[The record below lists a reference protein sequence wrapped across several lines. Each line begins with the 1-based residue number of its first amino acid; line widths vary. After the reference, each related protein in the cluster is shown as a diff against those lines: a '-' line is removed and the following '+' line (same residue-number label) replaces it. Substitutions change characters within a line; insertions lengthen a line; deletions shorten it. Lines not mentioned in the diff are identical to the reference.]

1 MLVDIGVNLTSSQ
14 FQQDRDAVVARA
26 QAAGVDTLILTGTN
40 VPESEQALALCRHY
54 LRPEAPRC
62 YATAGIHPHEA
73 SQADTAALATIRDL
87 LKEPEVVAVGE
98 TGLDFNRNY
107 SPPVAQE
114 KSFEAHLELAIAT
127 GKPLFLH
134 ERDAADRMIAILR
147 TYRDQL
153 SAAVIHCFTG
163 NRQALFA
170 YLDLDL
176 HIGITGWLCD
186 ERRGQELAELVS
198 NIPLHRLML
207 ETDAPFL
214 LPRNLP
220 TPPKNRRN
228 EPMYLPHIAAAVA
241 KRYGVAPEIITSSS
255 TGTARRFF
263 RLPD

>member
-14 FQQDRDAVVARA
+14 FNQDRDAVVARA

-40 VPESEQALALCRHY
+40 VAESEQALALCRRY
-54 LRPEAPRC
+54 LGQETAHC
-62 YATAGIHPHEA
+62 YATAGIHPHDA
-73 SQADTAALATIRDL
+73 SQAEAAALATILDL
-87 LKEPEVVAVGE
+87 LREPEVVAVGE

-107 SPPVAQE
+107 SPPAAQE
-114 KSFEAHLELAIAT
+114 KSFEAHLEMAIST

-134 ERDAADRMIAILR
+134 ERDAAERMLAILR
-147 TYRDQL
+147 TCRDQL

-186 ERRGQELAELVS
+186 ERRGQELAELVP

-207 ETDAPFL
+207 ETDAPYL
-214 LPRNLP
+214 LPRDLP
-220 TPPKNRRN
+220 AAPKTRRN
-228 EPMYLPHIAAAVA
+228 EPMYLPHIAAAIA
-241 KRYGVAPEIITSSS
+241 KRYGVAPERIAASS
-255 TGTARRFF
+255 TETARRFF